1 MSAAER
7 ALRAQL
13 GHLSWMSPPMGLALA
28 VALAA
33 ALVYAVIAVR
43 QWRALPL
50 YWALAFA
57 ALAAGQVVARHGP
70 RWMPVGDLALGTGLA
85 ICAAVYALLTLL
97 RLWYTRAR
105 RARLAERSVLQ
116 RRERMHR

>member
-1 MSAAER
+1 MTAAER

-13 GHLSWMSPPMGLALA
+13 EHLSWMSPSMGLALA
-28 VALAA
+28 VALVA
-33 ALVYAVIAVR
+33 ALVYAVAAIR
-43 QWRALPL
+43 PWRALPL
-50 YWALAFA
+50 YWALAFG

-85 ICAAVYALLTLL
+85 ICAALYALLTVL
-97 RLWYTRAR
+97 RLWYTRSC
-105 RARLAERSVLQ
+105 RARPAERSTLQ